1 MGKHIEVVLLED
13 VKDLGRSGDTCR
25 VKAGYARN
33 FLVPQK
39 KATLLTPGTAR
50 LIEKKKAEALA
61 RLAKEKEDA
70 EVQLKAL
77 SKLTLTCKVKANAD
91 GRLFGS
97 IGAAELVAR
106 LAEEGFALEKKQI
119 ALDEPFKALGKHDVP
134 LHLHPEVQGVLK
146 IKIVADTVSD
156 EEAAAE

>member
-13 VKDLGRSGDTCR
+13 VDNLGRSGDSCR

-33 FLVPQK
+33 FLIPGK
-39 KATLLTPGTAR
+39 KATVATPGTKR

-70 EVQLKAL
+70 EKQLKAL
-77 SKLTLTCKVKANAD
+77 QKITLTCKVKANAD

-106 LAEEGFALEKKQI
+106 LAEEGFALTKHQI
-119 ALDEPFKALGKHDVP
+119 ALPEPFKALGKHDVP

-146 IKIVADTVSD
+146 IKIVADTVED
-156 EEAAAE
+156 AEADAE